1 MPTSA
6 NRLSLGTDYCITF
19 TPPFVFEDFNKSIH
33 LALKAL
39 YTLKLFCL
47 NLSHLFLY
55 FFTDI
60 DLLIFEKFY
69 FLRGEQI
76 REFKNL

>member
-1 MPTSA
+1 M
-6 NRLSLGTDYCITF
+6 
-19 TPPFVFEDFNKSIH
+19 
-33 LALKAL
+33 KAL

-47 NLSHLFLY
+47 NLGHSFLY

-60 DLLIFEKFY
+60 DLLIFEKFK

-76 REFKNL
+76 RECKNL